1 MEAGLISRP
10 INWLGK
16 DHAMKTL
23 ILTAVWGGV
32 GNYMVY
38 FIAGIQQVSED
49 AIESARIDGA
59 GRIQTIWYIIIPML
73 GPILKII
80 LMLAITSA
88 FHDITNVMVLT
99 EGGPNNA
106 TMVMSLYGYRYFF
119 PISAAEATV
128 PQYGY
133 GAAVSVI
140 SAVIAGAVTVCY
152 LKISKKLDS
161 IY

>member
-1 MEAGLISRP
+1 
-10 INWLGK
+10 
-16 DHAMKTL
+16 
-23 ILTAVWGGV
+23 
-32 GNYMVY
+32 MVY

-49 AIESARIDGA
+49 AVESARIDGA
-59 GRIQTIWYIIIPML
+59 GKIQTIWYIIVPML

-80 LMLAITSA
+80 MMLAITSA
-88 FHDITNVMVLT
+88 FNDITNVMVLT

-133 GAAVSVI
+133 GAAVSVV
-140 SAVIAGAVTVCY
+140 SAAIAGVVTVIY
-152 LKISKKLDS
+152 LKVSKKLDD